1 MSKGTKNKVAGK
13 AKKGAGVTR
22 RTVLTTA
29 VAGLGTVIAK
39 RPAEAAEEP
48 ELAVGASNDQ
58 RRVAS
63 EAGQRS
69 PFEKPH
75 RLVED
80 SPPSSW
86 SYTPLQDLNGF
97 ITPSD
102 LHYESHSSGI
112 PEIDPDKYTLRIE
125 GSVERPMTLTLK
137 DLKRLPEQTEV
148 RYLECAGNGVQA
160 SAGMVPELTP
170 QQIDGMV
177 STSVWTGTYF
187 SSLLDAVRPKAEVKW
202 FRAESHDGNWVQ
214 PILVDERLH
223 NSLIVW
229 GQNGEALRP
238 EQGYPARLL
247 LAGIP
252 GPPNVKW
259 LSRIE
264 FNTSTPPAGV
274 AMTFS
279 APLGAKSIILY
290 PAYPNVL
297 SEPGELVISGLAWSG
312 RGKISQVDIS
322 TDGGQ
327 TWKPAELQQP
337 ALPLCQTRFRYR
349 WNWDGGEALLM
360 SRATDETGDVQLS
373 LEEARAAQQANTEV
387 RHYFS
392 NIRAWA
398 VAADG
403 TVTFGL
409 S

>member
-1 MSKGTKNKVAGK
+1 MSQDTKNEVTGK
-13 AKKGAGVTR
+13 AKRGAGVTR

-29 VAGLGTVIAK
+29 VAGLGAVIAK

-48 ELAVGASNDQ
+48 ELAVEASTDQ
-58 RRVAS
+58 RRIVS
-63 EAGQRS
+63 EVGRRS
-69 PFEKPH
+69 PFEKPR
-75 RLVED
+75 RLVD
-80 SPPSSW
+80 DPVPASA

-112 PEIDPDKYTLRIE
+112 PNIDPDKYTLRID

-137 DLKRLPEQTEV
+137 DLKRLPEQTEA
-148 RYLECAGNGVQA
+148 RYLECAGNGVRA
-160 SAGMVPELTP
+160 FAGMVPELTP
-170 QQIDGMV
+170 QQLDGMV
-177 STSVWTGTYF
+177 STSVWTGTNF
-187 SSLLDAVRPKAEVKW
+187 GSLLDAVRPKADVTW
-202 FRAESHDGNWVQ
+202 FSAEGHDGSWVQ
-214 PILVDERLH
+214 SIPMDEGLN

-238 EQGYPARLL
+238 EQGYPVRLL

-264 FNTSTPPAGV
+264 FNSGTPPAGV

-279 APLGAKSIILY
+279 ARLGAKSIILY
-290 PAYPNVL
+290 PSYPDVL

-312 RGKISQVDIS
+312 RGKISRVDVS

-349 WNWDGGEALLM
+349 WNWDGREALLM

-373 LEEARAAQQANTEV
+373 LEEARAVQQTNTEI
-387 RHYFS
+387 RHYYS

>member
-1 MSKGTKNKVAGK
+1 MSQDTKKEAADEARN
-13 AKKGAGVTR
+13 GAGVTR
-22 RTVLTTA
+22 RTILTTA
-29 VAGLGTVIAK
+29 VAGLGAVIAK
-39 RPAEAAEEP
+39 RPVEAAEES
-48 ELAVGASNDQ
+48 ELAVETSTDE
-58 RRVAS
+58 RRIVS
-63 EAGQRS
+63 ELGQRS
-69 PFEKPH
+69 PFEKPR

-80 SPPSSW
+80 PLPSSA

-112 PEIDPDKYTLRIE
+112 PEIDPDRYTLRIE

-137 DLKRLPEQTEV
+137 DLKRLPEQTEA
-148 RYLECAGNGVQA
+148 RYLECAGNGVKA

-187 SSLLDAVRPKAEVKW
+187 SSLLEAVKPKAEVTW
-202 FRAESHDGNWVQ
+202 LRAEGHDGSWVQ
-214 PILVDERLH
+214 SILVDERL
-223 NSLIVW
+223 NDSLIVW

-264 FNTSTPPAGV
+264 FNTSAPPAGV

-337 ALPLCQTRFRYR
+337 ALPLCQTRFRFL

-360 SRATDETGDVQLS
+360 SRATDETGDVQVS
-373 LEEARAAQQANTEV
+373 LEEARAVRQTNTDI

-403 TVTFGL
+403 VVTFGL

>member
-1 MSKGTKNKVAGK
+1 MNQDTEDEVIGMTTKGD
-13 AKKGAGVTR
+13 GVTR
-22 RTVLTTA
+22 RTVLTAA
-29 VAGLGTVIAK
+29 VAGLGTAIAK
-39 RPAEAAEEP
+39 GPAQAAEEP
-48 ELAVGASNDQ
+48 ELAVEASNEQ
-58 RRVAS
+58 RRAAS
-63 EAGQRS
+63 EVGQRS
-69 PFEKPH
+69 PFERPH
-75 RLVED
+75 KMVEGT
-80 SPPSSW
+80 PPATW
-86 SYTPLQDLNGF
+86 SHTPLQDLNGF

-112 PEIDPDKYTLRIE
+112 PEIDPDKYTLRVE
-125 GSVERPMTLTLK
+125 GSVERPMTLTLN

-148 RYLECAGNGVQA
+148 RYLECAGNGVKA
-160 SAGMVPELTP
+160 SVGMVPELTP

-177 STSVWTGTYF
+177 STSVWTGAYF
-187 SSLLDAVRPKAEVKW
+187 SSLLEAVRPKAEVKW
-202 FRAESHDGNWVQ
+202 FRAESYDGSWTQ
-214 PILVDERLH
+214 PVLVDERLH
-223 NSLIVW
+223 SSLIVW

-264 FNTSTPPAGV
+264 FNTSAPPAG
-274 AMTFS
+274 ADMTFS
-279 APLGAKSIILY
+279 TPMGAKSIILN

-297 SEPGELVISGLAWSG
+297 SEPGEMVISGLAWSG
-312 RGKISQVDIS
+312 RGKVSRVDIS

-337 ALPLCQTRFRYR
+337 ALPLCQTRFRFS

-373 LEEARAAQQANTEV
+373 LEEARAAQQMNTEV

>member
-1 MSKGTKNKVAGK
+1 MSQDLKKEIASK
-13 AKKGAGVTR
+13 AKSGAGVTR
-22 RTVLTTA
+22 RTILTTA

-39 RPAEAAEEP
+39 RSVEAAEEP
-48 ELAVGASNDQ
+48 ELAVEASADQ
-58 RRVAS
+58 RRIVS
-63 EAGQRS
+63 EVGQRS
-69 PFEKPH
+69 PFEDPR
-75 RLVED
+75 RLVENPLPA
-80 SPPSSW
+80 SA

-97 ITPSD
+97 ITPAD

-112 PEIDPDKYTLRIE
+112 PNIDPDKYTLRID
-125 GSVERPMTLTLK
+125 GSVERPMTLTLE
-137 DLKRLPEQTEV
+137 DLKRLSERTEA
-148 RYLECAGNGVQA
+148 RYLECAGNGVRA
-160 SAGMVPELTP
+160 FAGMVPELTP
-170 QQIDGMV
+170 QELDGMV
-177 STSVWTGTYF
+177 STSVWTGAYF
-187 SSLLDAVRPKAEVKW
+187 SSLLDAVKPKADVTW
-202 FRAESHDGNWVQ
+202 FRAEGHDGSWVQ
-214 PILVDERLH
+214 PVLMDEFLN

-238 EQGYPARLL
+238 EQGYPVRLL

-264 FNTSTPPAGV
+264 FNSSAPSAGM

-279 APLGAKSIILY
+279 ARMGAKSIILY

-297 SEPGELVISGLAWSG
+297 TEPGELVISGLAWSG
-312 RGKISQVDIS
+312 RGKISRVDIS

-327 TWKPAELQQP
+327 TWEPSEVQQP

-373 LEEARAAQQANTEV
+373 LEEARAVRNTNTGI
-387 RHYFS
+387 RHYYS

-403 TVTFGL
+403 VVTFGL

>member
-1 MSKGTKNKVAGK
+1 MSQGTKNEIAG
-13 AKKGAGVTR
+13 AEKKGAGVTR

-39 RPAEAAEEP
+39 SPAEAAEEP
-48 ELAVGASNDQ
+48 ELTVGASTGQ
-58 RRVAS
+58 RRIAS

-69 PFEKPH
+69 PFEKPR

-80 SPPSSW
+80 SPPASW
-86 SYTPLQDLNGF
+86 SYTPLQGLNGF
-97 ITPSD
+97 VTPSD

-137 DLKRLPEQTEV
+137 DLKRFPEQTEA
-148 RYLECAGNGVQA
+148 RYLECSGNGVQA

-202 FRAESHDGNWVQ
+202 FRAESYDGNWVQ
-214 PILVDERLH
+214 SILVDERLH
-223 NSLIVW
+223 KSLIVW

-264 FNTSTPPAGV
+264 FNTSAPPAGV

-279 APLGAKSIILY
+279 VPLGAKSIILY

-297 SEPGELVISGLAWSG
+297 SEPGELVITGLAWSG
-312 RGKISQVDIS
+312 RGTISSVDIS

-327 TWKPAELQQP
+327 TWKLAELQQP

-373 LEEARAAQQANTEV
+373 LEEARAALQANTKV

>member
-1 MSKGTKNKVAGK
+1 MSDGTKNEVAGK
-13 AKKGAGVTR
+13 TKSAGFTR

-29 VAGLGTVIAK
+29 VAGLGAVMAK
-39 RPAEAAEEP
+39 KTAEAADEP
-48 ELAVGASNDQ
+48 ELAVEASSDQ

-63 EAGQRS
+63 EAGLRS
-69 PFEKPH
+69 PFEKPL

-80 SPPSSW
+80 SPPASW
-86 SYTPLQDLNGF
+86 SHTPLQDLNGF

-125 GSVERPMTLTLK
+125 GAVERPMTLTLE
-137 DLKRLPEQTEV
+137 DLKRLPEQTEA
-148 RYLECAGNGVQA
+148 RYLECAGNGVKGF
-160 SAGMVPELTP
+160 AGMVPELTP

-187 SSLLDAVRPKAEVKW
+187 SSLLDTVRPEAEVKW
-202 FRAESHDGNWVQ
+202 FSAEGHDGSWVQ
-214 PILVDERLH
+214 PVLMDERLRS
-223 NSLIVW
+223 SLIVW

-259 LSRIE
+259 LSKIE
-264 FNTSTPPAGV
+264 FNTSAPPAGV
-274 AMTFS
+274 DMTFS

-297 SEPGELVISGLAWSG
+297 SEPGELVVTGLAWSG
-312 RGKISQVDIS
+312 RGKISHVDIS

-327 TWKPAELQQP
+327 TWETAELQQP
-337 ALPLCQTRFRYR
+337 AHPLCQTRFRYR

-373 LEEARAAQQANTEV
+373 LEEARTAQQTNTDV

>member
-1 MSKGTKNKVAGK
+1 MSNDR
-13 AKKGAGVTR
+13 KKEVTRKTEGGAGVTR
-22 RTVLTTA
+22 RTILTTA
-29 VAGLGTVIAK
+29 VAGLGAVIAK
-39 RPAEAAEEP
+39 NSAGAAEEP
-48 ELAVGASNDQ
+48 ELAVEASNNQ
-58 RRVAS
+58 RRDAS
-63 EAGQRS
+63 VVGQRS

-75 RLVED
+75 KLVEGT
-80 SPPSSW
+80 PPATW
-86 SYTPLQDLNGF
+86 SHTPLQDLNGF

-112 PEIDPDKYTLRIE
+112 PEIDPDKYSLRIE
-125 GSVERPMTLTLK
+125 GSVERPMTLTLN

-148 RYLECAGNGVQA
+148 RYLECAGNGVKA
-160 SAGMVPELTP
+160 YAGMVPELTP

-187 SSLLDAVRPKAEVKW
+187 SSLLEAVRPKAEVKW
-202 FRAESHDGNWVQ
+202 FRAESYDGNWTQ
-214 PILVDERLH
+214 PVLVDERLH

-264 FNTSTPPAGV
+264 FNTSAPPAGV
-274 AMTFS
+274 DMTFS
-279 APLGAKSIILY
+279 APMGAKSIILY

-312 RGKISQVDIS
+312 RGKITAVDIS

-349 WNWDGGEALLM
+349 WNWGGGEALLM

-373 LEEARAAQQANTEV
+373 LEEAHAAQQTNTDV

-403 TVTFGL
+403 VVTFGL

>member
-1 MSKGTKNKVAGK
+1 MDQDTRNEVIGKTKKGT
-13 AKKGAGVTR
+13 GVTR

-39 RPAEAAEEP
+39 RPSEAAEEP
-48 ELAVGASNDQ
+48 AVEASNDK
-58 RRVAS
+58 RRDAS
-63 EAGQRS
+63 EVGQRS
-69 PFEKPH
+69 LFEKPQ
-75 RLVED
+75 RLVDD
-80 SPPSSW
+80 SPPASW
-86 SYTPLQDLNGF
+86 SHTPLQDLNGF

-112 PEIDPDKYTLRIE
+112 PVIDPDKYALRIE
-125 GSVERPMTLTLK
+125 GAVERPMTLTLEDLK
-137 DLKRLPEQTEV
+137 DLPQQTKA
-148 RYLECAGNGVQA
+148 RYLECASNGVSA
-160 SAGMVPELTP
+160 FAGMVPELTP

-177 STSVWTGTYF
+177 STSVWTGTSF
-187 SSLLDAVRPKAEVKW
+187 SSLLDAVRPKADVKW
-202 FRAESHDGNWVQ
+202 FSAEGLDGNWVQ
-214 PILVDERLH
+214 PVLVDERLN

-264 FNTSTPPAGV
+264 FHTNAPPEGA

-279 APLGAKSIILY
+279 APMGAKSIILY

-297 SEPGELVISGLAWSG
+297 SEPGELVVSGLAWSG

-360 SRATDETGDVQLS
+360 SRATDETGDVQIS
-373 LEEARAAQQANTEV
+373 LEEARVAQQTNTEV

>member
-1 MSKGTKNKVAGK
+1 MSKGTKNEVTGEVKMGT
-13 AKKGAGVTR
+13 GVTR
-22 RTVLTTA
+22 RTVITTA
-29 VAGLGTVIAK
+29 VAGLGSAMANIPAK
-39 RPAEAAEEP
+39 AADEP
-48 ELAVGASNDQ
+48 ELAVTASNNQ
-58 RRVAS
+58 RRAAS
-63 EAGQRS
+63 KSGQRS
-69 PFEKPH
+69 LFEKPQ

-80 SPPSSW
+80 APPASW
-86 SYTPLQDLNGF
+86 SHTPLQDLNGF

-125 GSVERPMTLTLK
+125 GSVERPMALTLK
-137 DLKRLPEQTEV
+137 DLKRLPEQTEA
-148 RYLECAGNGVQA
+148 RYLECAGNGVKA

-177 STSVWTGTYF
+177 STSVWTGTFF
-187 SSLLDAVRPKAEVKW
+187 SSLLDAVRPKADVKW
-202 FRAESHDGNWVQ
+202 FRAESYDGSWTQ
-214 PILVDERLH
+214 PILVDERLR

-264 FNTSTPPAGV
+264 FNTSAPPAGV

-312 RGKISQVDIS
+312 KGKISQVDIS

-327 TWKPAELQQP
+327 TWSPAELQQP

-349 WNWDGGEALLM
+349 WNWDGSEALLM
-360 SRATDETGDVQLS
+360 SRATDETGDVQVS
-373 LEEARAAQQANTEV
+373 LEEARAAQQANPEV

-398 VAADG
+398 VATDG